1 MFDERLLVGFDKSD
15 DAAVYKLDDN
25 KALIQTLDFFTPMV
39 DDPYLFGQ
47 IAASNSLSDVYA
59 MGGKPIVAMNIVCF
73 PSCYDMSI
81 LGEIL
86 KGGADKV
93 IEAGAI
99 LVGGHTVD
107 DKEPK
112 YGLSVAGLVHP
123 DRVLANSGAKPGDAL
138 ILTKPIGTGIVST
151 GMKAD
156 MVQKS
161 TVDEVVKIMAHLNK
175 YAAEALD
182 GFEVNSV
189 TDITGFGFLGHA
201 AEMAKGSGVTLE
213 IFSGDV
219 PVMSEA
225 EELAKMGIIPAGMYR
240 NKKFIQGDVLCKGV
254 SEPIMDILYDP
265 QTSGGLLVS
274 VPQEHARALADK
286 MISCGSLAAKIVG
299 RVLSKEEKS
308 IIVI

>member
-1 MFDERLLVGFDKSD
+1 MFDERLLVGFDTSD
-15 DAAVYKLDDN
+15 DAAVYRLDDD

-93 IEAGAI
+93 IESGAI

-123 DRVLANSGAKPGDAL
+123 GKVLANSGARPGDAL

-151 GMKAD
+151 GIKAA

-161 TVDEVVKIMAHLNK
+161 TEDEVVKIMAHLNK

-182 GFEVNSV
+182 GFNVNSV

-213 IFSGDV
+213 ISSKDI
-219 PVMSEA
+219 PIMSEA

-240 NKKFIQGDVLCKGV
+240 NKKFIQSDVLCEGV
-254 SEPIMDILYDP
+254 SEHIMDILYDP

-286 MISCGSLAAKIVG
+286 MTSCGSLAAKIVG
-299 RVLSKEEKS
+299 RVLRKEEKS

>member
-47 IAASNSLSDVYA
+47 IAAANSLSDVYA

-93 IEAGAI
+93 MEAGAI

-123 DRVLANSGAKPGDAL
+123 GRVLANSGAKPGDAL
-138 ILTKPIGTGIVST
+138 ILTKPVGTGIVST

-156 MVQKS
+156 MVKKS

-240 NKKFIQGDVLCKGV
+240 NKKFIQSDVQCEGV

-274 VPQEHARALADK
+274 VPQEHAGALADK

>member
-1 MFDERLLVGFDKSD
+1 MFDERLLVGFDTSD

-93 IEAGAI
+93 MEAGAI

-240 NKKFIQGDVLCKGV
+240 NKKFIQNDVKCEGV

-286 MISCGSLAAKIVG
+286 MISCGSLEAKIVG